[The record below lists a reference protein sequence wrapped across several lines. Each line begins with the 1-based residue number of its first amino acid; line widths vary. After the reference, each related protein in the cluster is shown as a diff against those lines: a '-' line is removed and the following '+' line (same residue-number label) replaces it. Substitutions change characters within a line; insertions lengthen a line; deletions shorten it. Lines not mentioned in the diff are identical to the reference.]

1 MESLVIAEGRLAGLQ
16 RRRLPLPRPRP
27 RVIAILVL
35 VLLLLGGVW
44 LWVRDSSLVSVERV
58 SVSGQSGPD
67 AAQIRLALIAAARNM
82 TTLDVRM
89 DQLRT
94 AVAPYPVVK
103 DLRVSTQFPHG
114 MRIRVIE
121 QIPIGAVA
129 VGGRM
134 IAVAGDGTLLH
145 DVRASSSLPAIPMRV
160 PPGGTRITEPDAV
173 HAVELLA
180 AAPYAMIARIS
191 QVSTDASH
199 GLVAQ
204 LRNGP
209 SIYFGDAGRLADKW
223 IAATAVLADAGSAG
237 AAYIDV
243 TDSARPAAGAGTS
256 ASGTAGSATSTAGSA
271 PPTTPGTTPGTT
283 PATPPPAPPGTAPA
297 TTPASGAGA
306 TTTSPTGG

>member
-1 MESLVIAEGRLAGLQ
+1 VEGLVIAEGRLAGFQ
-16 RRRLPLPRPRP
+16 RRRLSLPRPSP
-27 RVIAILVL
+27 GVIAILVG
-35 VLLLLGGVW
+35 VVVLLGGAW
-44 LWVRDSSLVSVERV
+44 LWVRDSSLVSVNRV

-67 AAQIRLALIAAARNM
+67 AAQIRSALISAARNM

-121 QIPIGAVA
+121 QVPVGAVS
-129 VGGRM
+129 VGGRT

-160 PPGGTRITEPDAV
+160 PPGGTRIAEPDAV

-180 AAPYAMIARIS
+180 AAPYPMIARIS
-191 QVSTDASH
+191 QVTTDPSH

-209 SIYFGDAGRLADKW
+209 SIYFGDPDRLAVKW
-223 IAATAVLADAGSAG
+223 IAAAAVLTDPGSAG
-237 AAYIDV
+237 AAYVDV
-243 TDSARPAAGAGTS
+243 TDPGRPAAGAGTT
-256 ASGTAGSATSTAGSA
+256 SGATGAGT
-271 PPTTPGTTPGTT
+271 TT
-283 PATPPPAPPGTAPA
+283 PATGTTAATTSPASAPGT
-297 TTPASGAGA
+297 TTP
-306 TTTSPTGG
+306 SPTGG